1 MTEKV
6 EAEKEVKEKPEK
18 PKSVWSA
25 EEKKLISQYGCQL
38 LIEDADKDQQH
49 DKKFPTDTMIITYE
63 ADGKVNKDLVRGPR
77 VNIFDLYYDKF
88 GQGSIQSIDYGHG
101 TINPAQWG
109 YKAPERKKRRKG

>member
-6 EAEKEVKEKPEK
+6 EAEKELKEKPQK

-25 EEKKLISQYGCQL
+25 EEKKLISSYGCQL
-38 LIEDADKDQQH
+38 LVEDADGDQLE
-49 DKKFPTDTMIITYE
+49 DRKFPTDTVVVTYKAE
-63 ADGKVNKDLVRGPR
+63 GKLHQDLCRGPR

-88 GQGSIQSIDYGHG
+88 GQGAVQKIDFGKG